1 MEKLTL
7 HIEGMS
13 CAHCLNTV
21 NKTLASLGGVEIE
34 SVKIGRAE
42 VHFDPA
48 RTDASTIAAAVS
60 EQGYRATPAPA
71 AG

>member
-1 MEKLTL
+1 MENLTL

-13 CAHCLNTV
+13 CGHCLNAV
-21 NKTLASLGGVEIE
+21 NKALATLDGVQIE

-42 VHFDPA
+42 VRFDPA
-48 RTDASTIAAAVS
+48 RINAARIAAAVS
-60 EQGYRATPAPA
+60 DEGYRATPAPA